1 MNVKIMLNKDEEIK
15 ELAKDPEV
23 QLKIKAAIVDG
34 IGTRA
39 VKAVQKELTHDIDEA
54 VRKAV
59 YDRRWYG
66 LKDSVKKD
74 IEKRAEQAVDYAIAS
89 KLCDIMENEF
99 YSRLRKKA
107 DEYAADIDK
116 MDVASIVEKKLKEIL
131 EHKLSR

>member
-23 QLKIKAAIVDG
+23 QLKIKAAIIDG

-59 YDRRWYG
+59 YGRGFG
-66 LKDSVKKD
+66 LKESVEKD
-74 IEKRAEQAVDYAIAS
+74 IERRVEREVGYAITT
-89 KLCDIMENEF
+89 KLCDIMEKEF
-99 YSRLRKKA
+99 YSIVRKKA
-107 DEYAADIDK
+107 EDYVAEIDR
-116 MDVASIVEKKLKEIL
+116 MDLKSIVERITKEIL
-131 EHKLSR
+131 ERKLSR

>member
-59 YDRRWYG
+59 YDRGWYG

-74 IEKRAEQAVDYAIAS
+74 IEKRVEQAVDYAITM

-107 DEYAADIDK
+107 DEYAAEIDK
-116 MDVASIVEKKLKEIL
+116 MDVAPIVEKKLKEIL
-131 EHKLSR
+131 ERKLSR